1 MTNIADTLKSDSLEE
16 HREVEKLL
24 VNRIRN
30 IFTIS
35 DYISLLQIFYTYFG
49 ALEKSIEKIISLKD
63 LPDFNSRRK
72 TDALAK
78 DLLDLGATPRAM
90 APSDNLPLLSNQKAA
105 LGALYVIE
113 GSTLGGGVIR
123 KMIVRQVELPH
134 GLGLSFF
141 TGYGE
146 QTESMWAGFKSALNA
161 SSINADDNR
170 IVTDAVIS
178 TFRKFKLWIE
188 QHG

>member
-1 MTNIADTLKSDSLEE
+1 MANIADTLKSDSLEQ

-30 IFTIS
+30 IRTVS
-35 DYISLLQIFYTYFG
+35 DYVSLLQIFYTYFG
-49 ALEKSIEKIISLKD
+49 ALEKRIEKVISVKD

-78 DLLDLGATPRAM
+78 DLADLGSAPQAM
-90 APSDNLPLLSNQKAA
+90 ATADSLPLLSNQKAA

-113 GSTLGGGVIR
+113 GSTLGGGIIG
-123 KMIVRQVELPH
+123 KMISRQIELPA

-146 QTESMWAGFKSALNA
+146 QTEFMWAGFKSSLNA
-161 SSINADDNR
+161 ASIDADDHK
-170 IVTDAVIS
+170 IVTDAVIN

-188 QHG
+188 QHV